1 MTRADRAAERVAHEL
16 SCEDEPTALAALALA
31 CAEAL
36 SNMSL
41 PRNLSREQ
49 ASHMFFAQIR
59 ILLLEKEK
67 ANGAATTQA
76 RAPVGD

>member
-1 MTRADRAAERVAHEL
+1 MTRADRAAERVANEL
-16 SCEDEPTALAALALA
+16 SCEDEPTTFAALALA

-41 PRNLSREQ
+41 PKSLRRDEAAQL
-49 ASHMFFAQIR
+49 FFAQVR
-59 ILLLEKEK
+59 ILMLEKEK
-67 ANGAATTQA
+67 ADGAATTQA